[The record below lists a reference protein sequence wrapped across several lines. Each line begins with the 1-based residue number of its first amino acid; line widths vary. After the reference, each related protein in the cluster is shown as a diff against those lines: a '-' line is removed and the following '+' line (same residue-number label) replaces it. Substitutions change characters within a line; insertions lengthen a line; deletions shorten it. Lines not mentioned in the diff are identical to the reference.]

1 LKVFGSKPDTI
12 FTFLNNPS
20 NETSEESNE
29 KNKGKQNVKVLLVLL
44 LPKGSTVV
52 FYKRSHLH
60 FLQARIARIGLLQ
73 VPPESLE
80 REGIEPCEVAM
91 KDGGL

>member
-1 LKVFGSKPDTI
+1 LKVYGLRPDTI

-20 NETSEESNE
+20 NEPSENSDE
-29 KNKGKQNVKVLLVLL
+29 KNKGKQDVNVLLVLL
-44 LPKGSTVV
+44 LPRGSTVV

-60 FLQARIARIGLLQ
+60 FLQARLARIGLLQ

-80 REGIEPCEVAM
+80 REGVESCKVTM
-91 KDGGL
+91 KDGSL